1 MKEPSSNEA
10 LELFAG
16 LGAKQKTWYYEINV
30 LASLGVRICLLG
42 TAGLGAPFLIG
53 HSTAHLDYCYLQ
65 PLGLACMVLSTVGF
79 WRLRQRFEKENR
91 LTPHRQFLR
100 LHSRLTYFDTY

>member
-1 MKEPSSNEA
+1 MLEPSSNEA

-30 LASLGVRICLLG
+30 LASLGIRICLLG
-42 TAGLGAPFLIG
+42 TIGLGTPFYIG
-53 HSTAHLDYCYLQ
+53 HHHPSLDYCYLQ
-65 PLGLACMVLSTVGF
+65 PIALTGMVMSTVGF
-79 WRLRQRFEKENR
+79 WRLRQHFEKENG
-91 LTPHRQFLR
+91 LTPHRRFLR